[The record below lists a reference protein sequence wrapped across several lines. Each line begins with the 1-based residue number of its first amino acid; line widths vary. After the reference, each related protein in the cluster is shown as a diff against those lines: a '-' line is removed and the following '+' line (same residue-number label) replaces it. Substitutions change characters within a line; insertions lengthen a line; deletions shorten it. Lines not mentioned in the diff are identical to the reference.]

1 MMKVF
6 LSILNKLQPYD
17 LNELPAAEILVSAA
31 VDTKLP
37 LFSKGL
43 IKSHSFRS
51 LNKKNHLCTNS
62 IYIK

>member
-37 LFSKGL
+37 LFRKD
-43 IKSHSFRS
+43 
-51 LNKKNHLCTNS
+51 
-62 IYIK
+62 